1 MDLASK
7 RDDNKGSSLQQ
18 LIPKRVHTW
27 DKGTGDGVRLSAGGV
42 KKVYI
47 MRSAIRFLSVGALA
61 LMLAQLG
68 VAQSQGSST
77 QGSSTPS
84 ASGQDTSQGSST
96 QSGGSDGQ
104 YMPEKPSKNAPS
116 PSTMDNL
123 DAIGNRNVGCKE
135 GVGNWYSLEKQ
146 VAMGRSYSQQVEH
159 GAKMVS
165 DPVITEYVNR
175 VGQNLVRNSDAKV
188 PFTIKVIDTDEINA
202 FALPGGFFYVN
213 SGLILAADNEAEL
226 AGVMAH
232 EIGHVAACHVARE
245 QTRGNI
251 VNLASIPLIF
261 VPGGWAVYEG
271 TQAAMGIGVPLTFMK
286 FSRTFESEADFLGME
301 YMYKAG
307 YDPQS
312 FISFFEKI
320 EAQEKKKPGT
330 LAKAFASHPMTP
342 DRVAA
347 AQKEMQTVLPA
358 RPEYIVDTSEFE
370 QVKSRLASLENRH
383 KVQNDNSKDRPTL
396 RRATADNPTNG
407 TGSGS
412 GSQSGSSSGSGDD
425 DRPTLKRSDGSQSLQ

>member
-1 MDLASK
+1 
-7 RDDNKGSSLQQ
+7 
-18 LIPKRVHTW
+18 
-27 DKGTGDGVRLSAGGV
+27 
-42 KKVYI
+42 
-47 MRSAIRFLSVGALA
+47 
-61 LMLAQLG
+61 MLAPLG
-68 VAQSQGSST
+68 IAQSQGSST
-77 QGSSTPS
+77 QGSSTANASSQPS
-84 ASGQDTSQGSST
+84 SGSSGQDTSAQSS
-96 QSGGSDGQ
+96 GNDGQ
-104 YMPEKPSKNAPS
+104 YLPDKPEKNAP
-116 PSTMDNL
+116 PKNTLDNI
-123 DAIGNRNVGCKE
+123 DAIGNRNVGCNK
-135 GVGNWYSLEKQ
+135 GFGNWYSLDKQ
-146 VAMGRSYSQQVEH
+146 VAMGHQYAQQVEH
-159 GAKMVS
+159 GAKMVT
-165 DPVITEYVNR
+165 DPVVTEYINR
-175 VGQNLVRNSDAKV
+175 IGQNLVRNSDAKV
-188 PFTIKVIDTDEINA
+188 PFTIKVIDTDEVNA

-271 TQAAMGIGVPLTFMK
+271 TQAALGIGVPLTFMK
-286 FSRTFESEADFLGME
+286 FSRTFEAEADFLGME

-347 AQKEMQTVLPA
+347 AQNEMRTVLPP
-358 RPEYIVDTSEFE
+358 RDEYIVNTSEFD
-370 QVKSRLASLENRH
+370 QVKGRLASLENRH
-383 KVQNDNSKDRPTL
+383 KVQNDKDNKDRPTL
-396 RRATADNPTNG
+396 RRATADNPSS
-407 TGSGS
+407 GSGS
-412 GSQSGSSSGSGDD
+412 GNGSSGNGQSDD
-425 DRPTLKRSDGSQSLQ
+425 DRPTLKRSDGSDSQSFN

>member
-1 MDLASK
+1 
-7 RDDNKGSSLQQ
+7 
-18 LIPKRVHTW
+18 
-27 DKGTGDGVRLSAGGV
+27 
-42 KKVYI
+42 
-47 MRSAIRFLSVGALA
+47 MRSAIRCSFVALIIA
-61 LMLAQLG
+61 TLTSLG
-68 VAQSQGSST
+68 VAQSQGGST
-77 QGSSTPS
+77 N
-84 ASGQDTSQGSST
+84 AST
-96 QSGGSDGQ
+96 QSSPGQ
-104 YMPEKPSKNAPS
+104 DASAQTANSNDQYIPDKPEKNAPS
-116 PSTMDNL
+116 PDAMKNI
-123 DAIGNRNVGCKE
+123 DAIGNRNVGCDK
-135 GVGNWYSLEKQ
+135 GFGNWYSLDKQ
-146 VAMGRSYSQQVEH
+146 VAMGRQYSQQVEH

-165 DPVITEYVNR
+165 DPVVTEYVNR
-175 VGQNLVRNSDAKV
+175 IGQNLVRNSDAKV

-261 VPGGWAVYEG
+261 VPGGWGVYEAS
-271 TQAAMGIGVPLTFMK
+271 QAALGIGVPLTFMK
-286 FSRTFESEADFLGME
+286 FSRTFEAQADFLGME

-320 EAQEKKKPGT
+320 EAQEKKKPGAV
-330 LAKAFASHPMTP
+330 AKAFASHPMTP

-347 AQKEMQTVLPA
+347 AQNEMRTVLPP

-370 QVKSRLASLENRH
+370 NVKSRLASLENRH
-383 KVQNDNSKDRPTL
+383 KVQNDKTNGDRPTL
-396 RRATADNPTNG
+396 RRATADNPSPDS
-407 TGSGS
+407 GSGS
-412 GSQSGSSSGSGDD
+412 GSQGGD
-425 DRPTLKRSDGSQSLQ
+425 DRPTLKRNDGSGSQSFQ

>member
-1 MDLASK
+1 MIAG
-7 RDDNKGSSLQQ
+7 NKSGRFGFNREGQAGSEVYSGEKV
-18 LIPKRVHTW
+18 LIM
-27 DKGTGDGVRLSAGGV
+27 L
-42 KKVYI
+42 
-47 MRSAIRFLSVGALA
+47 SAIRFIFVGLLAGALVP
-61 LMLAQLG
+61 LG
-68 VAQSQGSST
+68 VAQNQSSST
-77 QGSSTPS
+77 QDS
-84 ASGQDTSQGSST
+84 SGQNTSAQSSN
-96 QSGGSDGQ
+96 SPDQ
-104 YMPEKPSKNAPS
+104 YLPEKADKNAP
-116 PSTMDNL
+116 PPDAMKNI
-123 DAIGNRNVGCKE
+123 DAIGNRNVGCDK
-135 GVGNWYSLEKQ
+135 GLGNWYSLDKQ
-146 VAMGRSYSQQVEH
+146 VAMGRQYSQQVEH
-159 GAKMVS
+159 GAKMVN
-165 DPVITEYVNR
+165 DPVVTEYINR
-175 VGQNLVRNSDAKV
+175 LGQNLVRNSDAKV

-286 FSRTFESEADFLGME
+286 FSRTFEAQADFLGME

-320 EAQEKKKPGT
+320 EAQEKKKPGAV
-330 LAKAFASHPMTP
+330 AKAFASHPMTP

-347 AQKEMQTVLPA
+347 AQNEMRTVLPA

-370 QVKSRLASLENRH
+370 NVKGRLASLENRH
-383 KVQNDNSKDRPTL
+383 KVQNDKTNGDRPTL
-396 RRATADNPTNG
+396 RRATADNPSQDG
-407 TGSGS
+407 GSGSGS
-412 GSQSGSSSGSGDD
+412 GSQPD
-425 DRPTLKRSDGSQSLQ
+425 DRPTLKRNDGSGSQSFQ

>member
-1 MDLASK
+1 VETLIAQLHLIRKPVTQGWTSPRK
-7 RDDNKGSSLQQ
+7 ETTIEAAEAALGNNCCRFGFTVTGSAAA
-18 LIPKRVHTW
+18 
-27 DKGTGDGVRLSAGGV
+27 GVSSGE
-42 KKVYI
+42 KVYI
-47 MRSAIRFLSVGALA
+47 MRSAIRSFLVAALA
-61 LMLAQLG
+61 LMLAG
-68 VAQSQGSST
+68 VGFAQNQ
-77 QGSSTPS
+77 S
-84 ASGQDTSQGSST
+84 ASSQSS
-96 QSGGSDGQ
+96 SSDGQ
-104 YMPEKPSKNAPS
+104 YAPDKPEKNPPPKDA
-116 PSTMDNL
+116 MDNI
-123 DAIGNRNVGCKE
+123 DAIGNRNVGCDK
-135 GVGNWYSLEKQ
+135 GLGNWYSLDKQ
-146 VAMGRSYSQQVEH
+146 VAMGRQYSQMVEKS
-159 GAKMVS
+159 AKMVN
-165 DPVITEYVNR
+165 DPVVTEYINR
-175 VGQNLVRNSDAKV
+175 LGQNLVRNSDAKV

-245 QTRGNI
+245 QTRSNI

-271 TQAAMGIGVPLTFMK
+271 ANAAMGIGVPLAFMK
-286 FSRTFESEADFLGME
+286 FSRTFEAQADFLGME

-330 LAKAFASHPMTP
+330 IAKAFESHPPTP

-347 AQKEMQTVLPA
+347 AQKEMETILPP

-370 QVKSRLASLENRH
+370 NVKARLASLENRH
-383 KVQNDNSKDRPTL
+383 KVQDQKTNGDRPTL
-396 RRATADNPTNG
+396 RRATADNPSQDNG
-407 TGSGS
+407 NGS
-412 GSQSGSSSGSGDD
+412 SGSSGD
-425 DRPTLKRSDGSQSLQ
+425 DRPTLKRNDGSGL